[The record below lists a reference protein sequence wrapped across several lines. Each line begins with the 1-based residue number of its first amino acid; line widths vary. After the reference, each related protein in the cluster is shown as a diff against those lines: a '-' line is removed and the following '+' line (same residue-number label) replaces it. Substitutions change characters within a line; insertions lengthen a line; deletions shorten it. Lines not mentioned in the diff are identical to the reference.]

1 MKKSFLARWI
11 AIPLMIGLFAA
22 YSPSV
27 AQEEQPK
34 EEVREPVPV
43 NELPPLNL
51 PDLPS
56 DKDDPI
62 DTQDRPDI
70 PEPPAPR
77 PEPKGPAVVKAGI
90 QPTGS
95 RFFKL
100 FYDGKPIG
108 WSMFRISGQMK
119 LGETD
124 ALILNSAGELRVGFE
139 NIVPSKFEAKL
150 MIDRNSL
157 RPGYFKCVQ
166 ATGQNSFQV
175 ECVYADSMV
184 AQTNQTGDN
193 RAVHFHNFEGK
204 PPQLVFNNLWG
215 HLDTFPEH
223 YWLMVR
229 SAVNGGRVPTYDP
242 ILRGEGEVI
251 VYPPKSMTYNLD
263 GRELAAKAY
272 DVTDIHGV
280 MLASV
285 TVAADS
291 FELLEVEE
299 IGSGLKM
306 VKTTPGVE
314 GRLKDLAGLDLT
326 GARIVESN
334 VVFPDPEQLTALEA
348 DVNLDLRG
356 GQLADHRI
364 AGYRQY
370 FTGELREGLMKGRVF
385 VRSVPREIPF
395 DTLYPLDDK
404 VPEEYKK
411 HLLAGPGVELEFPML
426 ATKAREIAWKSP
438 TTFDA
443 AKRLNS
449 YVYNLEEGVSLPS
462 ARYALE
468 TGVGNPESKALLLV
482 AMNRAV
488 KLPARKISGIA
499 FRDGFWVPHHWVE
512 VWLGESIGWTPFD
525 PSTGEAGRVGAA
537 HIALLDS
544 GDIQNIDI
552 RVTDYAPRATKRVP
566 YIAQELQWSVGEK
579 RTYGVY
585 IDGKKVGTE
594 SAAVGD
600 IELVD
605 GEELYSFTAQ
615 SEIDTGKG
623 RQITRAEQFLTP
635 QGLPRKIVLEYIDPL
650 ESKTT
655 TFDFAE
661 DTVIIRPG
669 KEGDEDFEESQGR
682 EYPFAKGT
690 YFTDPRLLSHWA
702 LLGGQVPMTK
712 DAEKEFP
719 IHYFLPEKGDK
730 REMLLEV
737 GEKEEVTLEPGL
749 SIDRR
754 DDKTEDETEGSE
766 SEDSTKGE
774 SAEGEATDEKA
785 TPTESQTS
793 EVPPAEDK
801 TAEEKPDEEPSQDD
815 PVADEE
821 QPEGNSITADPLS
834 TLPTSPTAKVQ
845 LATPLLTDTGIEFW
859 LNDRNQIIKIAIPD
873 QGIELILEKVETTL

>member
-1 MKKSFLARWI
+1 MRKSFLARWI
-11 AIPLMIGLFAA
+11 AIPLLIGLIGAS
-22 YSPSV
+22 SPVV
-27 AQEEQPK
+27 AQEEEPK
-34 EEVREPVPV
+34 AEVREPVPV

-51 PDLPS
+51 PELPGEK
-56 DKDDPI
+56 DKPVEE
-62 DTQDRPDI
+62 RPDI
-70 PEPPAPR
+70 PEPPPPR
-77 PEPKGPAVVKAGI
+77 PEPEGPAVIKAGI
-90 QPTGS
+90 QPTGT
-95 RFFKL
+95 RYFKL
-100 FYDGKPIG
+100 FYDGKPVG

-124 ALILNSAGELRVGFE
+124 AIILNSAGELRLGFGE
-139 NIVPSKFEAKL
+139 NIVPSRFQAKL
-150 MIDRNSL
+150 MIDRKTL
-157 RPGYFKCVQ
+157 RPGYFKCLQ
-166 ATGQNSFQV
+166 ATGKSAFQV
-175 ECVYADSMV
+175 ECVYSESMV

-223 YWLMVR
+223 YWLMAR

-242 ILRGEGEVI
+242 ILRGQGEVI
-251 VYPPKSMTYNLD
+251 VYPPKTEDYNFG
-263 GRELAAKAY
+263 GRQLKSKVY
-272 DVTDIHGV
+272 DITDINGV
-280 MLASV
+280 MLSTV
-285 TVAADS
+285 RVAAGS

-306 VKTTPGVE
+306 VKTTAGVGE
-314 GRLKDLAGLDLT
+314 RLKNLKGLDLT

-334 VVFPDPEQLTALEA
+334 VVFPDPQQLTALEA
-348 DVNLDLRG
+348 DVELDLRG

-370 FTGELREGLMKGRVF
+370 FTGELREGIMKGRVF

-395 DTLYPLDDK
+395 DTPYPLDDA
-404 VPEEYKK
+404 VPEDYAK
-411 HLLAGPGVELEFPML
+411 HLKAGPGVEMEFPAL

-443 AKRLNS
+443 AKRLNG

-468 TGVGNPESKALLLV
+468 TGVGNAESKALLLV

-488 KLPARKISGIA
+488 KLPARKISGVA
-499 FRDGFWVPHHWVE
+499 FRDGNWVPHHWVE

-544 GDIQNIDI
+544 GDVQNIDI

-585 IDGKKVGTE
+585 VDGKKVGTE
-594 SAAVGD
+594 TAAVGD

-615 SEIDTGKG
+615 SNLDTGKG
-623 RQITRAEQFLTP
+623 RQITRAQQFLTP
-635 QGLPRKIVLEYIDPL
+635 QGLPREIVLEYIDPL
-650 ESKTT
+650 ETKVTT
-655 TFDFAE
+655 YEFAE
-661 DTVIIRPG
+661 DTVVIKPG
-669 KEGDEDFEESQGR
+669 KEGDEDFEASRGR
-682 EYPFAKGT
+682 EYPFARGT
-690 YFTDPRLLSHWA
+690 YFTDPRLLTHWA
-702 LLGGQVPMTK
+702 LVGGQVPMTK

-719 IHYFLPEKGDK
+719 VHYFLPAKGEK

-749 SIDRR
+749 GVDRR
-754 DDKTEDETEGSE
+754 DSDADEEKKPESEEPTEGE
-766 SEDSTKGE
+766 PSEDASTDAEDKP
-774 SAEGEATDEKA
+774 AEGEPSEAETTEA
-785 TPTESQTS
+785 EAIEGEPAEGETAEGEPTEG
-793 EVPPAEDK
+793 
-801 TAEEKPDEEPSQDD
+801 EE
-815 PVADEE
+815 
-821 QPEGNSITADPLS
+821 PEGNSITADPLS
-834 TLPTSPTAKVQ
+834 TLPTSPTAKQ
-845 LATPLLTDTGIEFW
+845 QIATPLLTDTGIEFW
-859 LNDRNQIIKIAIPD
+859 LNDRNQIIKIDIPD
-873 QGIELILEKVETTL
+873 QGIELILEKVETSL